1 MEFLKE
7 IFLSNKYVKKNDYE
21 KLDRKN
27 YLVNNVDSDYDYFES
42 FNNIQEVKEDK
53 NTKVPDNESVFIPT
67 SSSEYETTSNSS
79 SGSYLTTTSSYL
91 TTTSD
96 VTSSS
101 DSEYSEST
109 DFSIESILSGG
120 KGKNKN
126 KKSKKMK
133 KTSEQSTKKS
143 SKKSN
148 KKTSE
153 KSTKKSDK
161 KTSEKA
167 KEIVSEIKE
176 NVSVDVSK
184 DGVSASVSKGDT
196 TVKVSKEVD
205 TESILDKIKRWVS
218 ADDNLELEIIDETGE
233 DEESE
238 KRKYKINYRNL
249 TNFINN

>member
-53 NTKVPDNESVFIPT
+53 NTKVPDNDSVFIPT

-79 SGSYLTTTSSYL
+79 SSSYL

-133 KTSEQSTKKS
+133 KTSEQSNKKS
-143 SKKSN
+143 S
-148 KKTSE
+148 
-153 KSTKKSDK
+153 KKSDK

-184 DGVSASVSKGDT
+184 DGVSTSVSKGDT

-238 KRKYKINYRNL
+238 K
-249 TNFINN
+249 